1 MNTTRFRG
9 RRSAPTALVAM
20 LTATAV
26 AVGGC
31 GLPEL
36 ADLPL
41 PGGAPS
47 GPAYRVTVEFADVLD
62 LVPQA
67 AVKVNDVT
75 VGSVE
80 KISLSGW
87 TARARLR
94 IDRAVQLPGNAT
106 AAVRQ
111 TSLLGEKYVAVAAP
125 VTESPTG
132 QLTEGAV
139 IPLSRTRRSAEVE
152 EVLAA
157 LGLLLNGGGLAQLKT
172 INEELSR
179 ALEGRE
185 STAKD
190 ALRQLDA
197 FVGGLDRQ
205 KADLVRAVDALDRLT
220 GRLSRQRAVL
230 GDALTALD
238 PGLGVLAQQREQL
251 SDALTALGEL
261 GRVGSRVVIESRE
274 DTVASL
280 RALQPILDQLVRAG
294 DALPK
299 SLDFMLSYPFPPNVT
314 GAIVGDFINMS
325 MTADLDAAS
334 ILANLFS
341 AKPVAKPPTRS
352 PSGGSGPDRSKPSSG
367 GQRPGGTDDRPDGIG
382 PLLPGVLP
390 AICLPVGGLL
400 PLDWLPPL
408 LPECKLPP
416 DCKLLR
422 PGSVLPL
429 GGLLPPG
436 GVVPPGTVF
445 PPGTRLPLG
454 TILSAGCLLPPP
466 DGATNGRT
474 GGLLDVLG
482 GGLLE

>member
-1 MNTTRFRG
+1 MGAALLAATVGVAGCT
-9 RRSAPTALVAM
+9 APD
-20 LTATAV
+20 
-26 AVGGC
+26 
-31 GLPEL
+31 L

-47 GPAYRVTVEFADVLD
+47 GPAYRVTAEFTDVLD

-67 AVKVNDVT
+67 SVKVNDVT

-80 KISLSGW
+80 KISLRGW
-87 TARARLR
+87 TALVRLR
-94 IDRAVQLPGNAT
+94 IDRAVKLPGNAT

-111 TSLLGEKYVAVAAP
+111 TSLLGEKYVALAAP
-125 VTESPTG
+125 VTEAPAG
-132 QLTEGAV
+132 QLDDDAV
-139 IPLSRTRRSAEVE
+139 IPLARTKRSAEVE

-172 INEELSR
+172 INQELSA

-185 STAKD
+185 PAARD

-197 FVGGLDRQ
+197 FVTGLDRQ

-220 GRLSRQRAVL
+220 GRLARQRAVI
-230 GDALTALD
+230 GDALSALD
-238 PGLGVLAQQREQL
+238 PGLTVLAEQREQL

-261 GRVGSRVVIESRE
+261 GRVGARVVTESRE
-274 DTVASL
+274 DLVASL
-280 RALQPILDQLVRAG
+280 KALQPTLEQLVRAG

-314 GAIVGDFINMS
+314 GAIVGDYINLS
-325 MTADLDAAS
+325 LTADLDAAA

-341 AKPVAKPPTRS
+341 AKPVAKPPSRSGTRPGGS
-352 PSGGSGPDRSKPSSG
+352 TSGGRPGSTGG
-367 GQRPGGTDDRPDGIG
+367 GQRPGGGTGNDRPGGVG

-390 AICLPVGGLL
+390 PVCLPVGGLL
-400 PLDWLPPL
+400 PIDWLPPL
-408 LPECKLPP
+408 LPECELPP
-416 DCKLLR
+416 DCELLR
-422 PGSVLPL
+422 PGSVLPP

-436 GVVPPGTVF
+436 GVVPPGTIF
-445 PPGTRLPLG
+445 PPGTKLPLG
-454 TILSAGCLLPPP
+454 AILSPGCLLPPP

-482 GGLLE
+482 GGLLR